1 VQYASKGPIAAALM
15 MLSVAYA
22 ASEPAVVAS
31 KLKLRSGP
39 GPAFGAIAVLPPGAK
54 LDAEKCTDEWC
65 RVKYGRQIGYVS
77 RAFLKTGADSFASA
91 VPAAA
96 PAPGPAIAPVQIGP
110 RIWQWHNSD
119 WRNAHW
125 RQLDWHNR
133 LNGH

>member
-1 VQYASKGPIAAALM
+1 
-15 MLSVAYA
+15 MLSVASA

-39 GPAFGAIAVLPPGAK
+39 GPAFGVIAVLPPGAK

-65 RVKYGRQIGYVS
+65 RVKFGRQIGYVN
-77 RAFLKTGADSFASA
+77 RAFLKTGSDSFASA
-91 VPAAA
+91 ALAVA
-96 PAPGPAIAPVQIGP
+96 PAPAPAPPVQIGP
-110 RIWQWHNSD
+110 RIWKWRDGD

-133 LNGH
+133 LSGH